1 MESGY
6 GQWRNP
12 IAWQTLKWI
21 DNLHINITAN
31 LFTAKVSSYLSKIN
45 CTTYTLPQK
54 HDTFSSDVYTR
65 AVVLYGHSFT
75 ILWYSNRGTDERIG
89 DSYLKSYFRILF
101 FMTDQ
106 CKFSVIAMLNT
117 RVCTHSYQGVGISNG
132 LNMVQSLITILGGG
146 KKKKRGEIHQVSSI
160 VLRGDDVTCT
170 AAYSITGLV
179 TWKQV

>member
-1 MESGY
+1 
-6 GQWRNP
+6 
-12 IAWQTLKWI
+12 
-21 DNLHINITAN
+21 
-31 LFTAKVSSYLSKIN
+31 
-45 CTTYTLPQK
+45 
-54 HDTFSSDVYTR
+54 
-65 AVVLYGHSFT
+65 
-75 ILWYSNRGTDERIG
+75 
-89 DSYLKSYFRILF
+89 
-101 FMTDQ
+101 MTDQ

-179 TWKQV
+179 T